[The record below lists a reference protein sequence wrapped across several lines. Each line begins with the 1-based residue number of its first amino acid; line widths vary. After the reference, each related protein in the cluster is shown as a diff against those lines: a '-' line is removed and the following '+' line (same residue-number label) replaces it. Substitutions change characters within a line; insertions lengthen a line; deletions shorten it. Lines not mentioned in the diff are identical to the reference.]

1 MSNSPPSIVPVVLDL
16 LIPAGVIGPEPV
28 TTDVRSFLVPHSDG
42 VLLVDTGVPGSDGAL
57 GAALRGIGAAWTD
70 VTDVVLTHAHFDHTA
85 GLPQVLAAAPAARV
99 WAGSEDIHAIDTGG
113 REVVA
118 LKDGDRIRTL
128 TVLATPGHTAG
139 HLSLWDEVASL
150 LLVGDLVGA
159 SQGAVS
165 RAPAAFTADAT
176 AAQASLRRV
185 AALDVKRVLFS
196 HGAELDN
203 GPAAIKA
210 LADRQ

>member
-1 MSNSPPSIVPVVLDL
+1 MSQSPTSIIPVVLDL

-28 TTDVRSFLVPHSDG
+28 ATDVRSFLVPHRDG
-42 VLLVDTGVPGSDGAL
+42 ILLVDTGVPGSDAAL
-57 GAALRGIGAAWTD
+57 GVALNSIGAGWSD
-70 VTDVVLTHAHFDHTA
+70 VTDVVLTHAHFDHTG
-85 GLPQVLAAAPAARV
+85 GLHQVVAAAPAARM
-99 WAGSEDIHAIDTGG
+99 WAGAEDIQAIDTSG

-118 LKDGDRIRTL
+118 LKDGDHIRTL

-139 HLSLWDEVASL
+139 HLSLLDEAASL

-159 SQGAVS
+159 TNGVVS

-176 AAQASLRRV
+176 VAQASLRRV
-185 AALDVKRVLFS
+185 VALDVNRVLFS
-196 HGAELDN
+196 HGAERDD

-210 LADRQ
+210 LADHP